1 MVRKIKNRKTAEER
15 RAHAEELQ
23 DSIAEQVDQLRHSE
37 QWARF
42 LKFAQSFHCYSLGN
56 LLLILDQCP
65 NATRVAGFRQWQ
77 AKGRQVRKGE
87 RAIRIF
93 GYAQKKITAGR
104 AKDEDQVETTE
115 DGQKVVTLLPRA
127 ERVRHRPDRP
137 D

>member
-15 RAHAEELQ
+15 RAHVEELQ

-42 LKFAQSFHCYSLGN
+42 LKFAQSFHCYSLRN

-65 NATRVAGFRQWQ
+65 TATRVAGFRQWQ

-104 AKDEDQVETTE
+104 AKDEARSR
-115 DGQKVVTLLPRA
+115 PRRTA
-127 ERVRHRPDRP
+127 RR
-137 D
+137 